1 MPTIGISYELA
12 IFISVLLIL
21 IASVLIALFFYV
33 VLRTILQRTDFCDND
48 TVSVVTDDEITEDLS
63 VVEIAV

>member
-1 MPTIGISYELA
+1 MPIGISYELA

-63 VVEIAV
+63 VVEIAA